1 MAHEEPLRI
10 SCDGCP
16 DGCEDCLVGFFF
28 AERDAEVLRLDA
40 GGQAAAPERPAT
52 VDPVT
57 LPADLAQAFAVLAA
71 AGLEPQVLELRRR
84 RRRAS

>member
-16 DGCEDCLVGFFF
+16 DGCKDCLVGFFF
-28 AERDAEVLRLDA
+28 AEHDAEILHLGPGA
-40 GGQAAAPERPAT
+40 PAPAPHAA
-52 VDPVT
+52 VDPGT
-57 LPADLAQAFAVLAA
+57 LPADLAKAFGALVT
-71 AGLEPQVLELRRR
+71 AGLEPRVLELRRR

>member
-16 DGCEDCLVGFFF
+16 DGCKDCLVGFFF
-28 AERDAEVLRLDA
+28 AEHDAEVLRL
-40 GGQAAAPERPAT
+40 GVGTAAPARPAI
-52 VDPVT
+52 VEPGT
-57 LPADLAQAFAVLAA
+57 LPPDLAQALGALTA
-71 AGLEPQVLELRRR
+71 AGLEPQVLDLRRR

>member
-16 DGCEDCLVGFFF
+16 DGCKDCLVGFFF
-28 AERDAEVLRLDA
+28 AERDAEVLRLGA
-40 GGQAAAPERPAT
+40 GASPAPTSTVTPAA
-52 VDPVT
+52 
-57 LPADLAQAFAVLAA
+57 LPADLARALGALNA
-71 AGLEPQVLELRRR
+71 AGLDPQVLDLRRR